1 MTLDIVKIHPKA
13 ANAFIIEVYD
23 NQAKLSYILDVHT
36 DGDELHILSRD
47 ADGKTTTLLATKGY
61 SSQAQQ
67 TMPFRVLCIE
77 PAKKR
82 ARVVK
87 KA

>member
-1 MTLDIVKIHPKA
+1 MSLVKIEPRA
-13 ANAFIIEVYD
+13 ANAFRIEVYD
-23 NQAKLSYILDVHT
+23 YRGKLSYVLDVHT
-36 DGDELHILSRD
+36 DGDKLHILPRD
-47 ADGKTTTLLATKGY
+47 ADGKATTLVAIEGY
-61 SSQAQQ
+61 YHDAKPEQRI
-67 TMPFRVLCIE
+67 TFHVLCIE